1 MREAF
6 AITGFVSND
15 VAKQLQGRKGESGT
29 IEVKLE
35 RGNSPVLVK
44 VDSTAVQEVRTGA
57 SAKGDTAVQLI
68 LRENAS
74 VVTVLNTSL
83 NKDGIAR
90 LTDPLVYWK
99 IRPPVFKIMV

>member
-6 AITGFVSND
+6 AITGFVSNG
-15 VAKQLQGRKGESGT
+15 VAKQLQSRKGGSGT

-44 VDSTAVQEVRTGA
+44 VDSAAVQEVRTGA
-57 SAKGDTAVQLI
+57 SSKGETGIQLI
-68 LRENAS
+68 LHENAS
-74 VVTVLNTSL
+74 VETVLSTSL

>member
-15 VAKQLQGRKGESGT
+15 VAKQLQGGKRESGT

-44 VDSTAVQEVRTGA
+44 VDSAAVQEVRTGA
-57 SAKGDTAVQLI
+57 STKGETGVQLI

-74 VVTVLNTSL
+74 VETVLSTSL
-83 NKDGIAR
+83 DRDGIAR
-90 LTDPLVYWK
+90 LTDPLVFWK